1 MITKNSHQ
9 NSHLSYRPDIDGL
22 RAIAVLAVVIF
33 HAFPKTLAG
42 GFIGVD
48 IFFVLSGYLI
58 STILFRSLDAGQFS
72 LLDFYV
78 RRTKRIFPALL
89 LVLVSCLGLGWF
101 ALLSDEYQQLGKH
114 VAAGAGFVANL
125 VLWSE
130 AGYFDVSA
138 DLKPLLHLWSLG
150 IEEQFYLVW
159 PILLWLA
166 WQKRWPIFG
175 LIAAL
180 GALSFGWNVYGVQ
193 HDAVATF
200 YAPYTRFWELLAGSA
215 LAWLTLYRHPQ
226 ALALGLKIEA
236 SILSALGCH
245 KAADGSRLSNGLSVL
260 GLGLLLV
267 GFWCIN
273 KETIFPGWWAL
284 MPVLATVL
292 MITAGQ
298 KAWVNRVVLSNKVAV
313 WFGLISY
320 PLYLWHWPLLS
331 FLRIFEGNESDKK
344 TAIAVLMALVLAYLT
359 YRFVERPLRFGRQG
373 QAKVF
378 ILVALMAVVGLTGV
392 IVSQMD
398 FAHSNTAN
406 KAAINRNAFKHAFG
420 VSSSWVQGKADWLFL
435 GDGHNKSI
443 AKLTLAMQP
452 KPSDVDEMR
461 LALTEIAQVAQTSN
475 TKVVLMLGPDKPS
488 IYPEYLPDEIVP
500 SPKKYI
506 SFYLD
511 AFKTVPNLTVYD
523 PTQYFLGIKEKEG
536 LLYWRTDTH
545 WNQKGAFLAYSGLA
559 KALALPIPSVTFK
572 QGGAY
577 SGDLVKISRLKN
589 FPLHADDNWQAVWT
603 MPPSAVVD
611 FPSPNTV
618 ENVSPLSPLVV
629 WVVGDSFSESVLPY
643 LNATFKEIH
652 YLGHLDSRFKTLAAD
667 LAKAEKKPDLILIV
681 KVERSF

>member
-1 MITKNSHQ
+1 
-9 NSHLSYRPDIDGL
+9 
-22 RAIAVLAVVIF
+22 
-33 HAFPKTLAG
+33 
-42 GFIGVD
+42 
-48 IFFVLSGYLI
+48 
-58 STILFRSLDAGQFS
+58 
-72 LLDFYV
+72 
-78 RRTKRIFPALL
+78 
-89 LVLVSCLGLGWF
+89 
-101 ALLSDEYQQLGKH
+101 
-114 VAAGAGFVANL
+114 
-125 VLWSE
+125 
-130 AGYFDVSA
+130 
-138 DLKPLLHLWSLG
+138 
-150 IEEQFYLVW
+150 
-159 PILLWLA
+159 
-166 WQKRWPIFG
+166 
-175 LIAAL
+175 
-180 GALSFGWNVYGVQ
+180 
-193 HDAVATF
+193 
-200 YAPYTRFWELLAGSA
+200 
-215 LAWLTLYRHPQ
+215 
-226 ALALGLKIEA
+226 
-236 SILSALGCH
+236 
-245 KAADGSRLSNGLSVL
+245 
-260 GLGLLLV
+260 
-267 GFWCIN
+267 
-273 KETIFPGWWAL
+273 
-284 MPVLATVL
+284 

-298 KAWVNRVVLSNKVAV
+298 KAWVNRVLLSNKVAV

-331 FLRIFEGNESDKK
+331 FLRIFEGTESDKK

-373 QAKVF
+373 QAKSF
-378 ILVALMAVVGLTGV
+378 ILIALMAVVGLTGL
-392 IVSQMD
+392 IVSQMN

-443 AKLTLAMQP
+443 AKLTLAIQP
-452 KPSDVDEMR
+452 NPSDVDEMR
-461 LALTEIAQVAQTSN
+461 LALADIAQVAQRSN
-475 TKVVLMLGPDKPS
+475 TQVVLMLGPDKPS

>member
-1 MITKNSHQ
+1 MTTKTHQ
-9 NSHLSYRPDIDGL
+9 NKHLNYRPDIDGL

-226 ALALGLKIEA
+226 ALALSLKIEA

-245 KAADGSRLSNGLSVL
+245 KATDGSRLSNGLSVL

-313 WFGLISY
+313 WLGLISY

-331 FLRIFEGNESDKK
+331 FLHIAFDGDVPSSRLRLAIFV
-344 TAIAVLMALVLAYLT
+344 AIVLAYLT
-359 YRFVERPLRFGRQG
+359 YQFVERPFRFGRQSRTKMAILWG
-373 QAKVF
+373 LMA
-378 ILVALMAVVGLTGV
+378 LVAALGLTL
-392 IVSQMD
+392 SHLNY
-398 FAHSNTAN
+398 ATHHAKN
-406 KAAINRNAFKHAFG
+406 NAFKKALG
-420 VSSSWVQGKADWLFL
+420 VSSKWVQGKADWLFL
-435 GDGHNKSI
+435 GDAYNKSM

-461 LALTEIAQVAQTSN
+461 LALADIAQVAQRSDTQ
-475 TKVVLMLGPDKPS
+475 VVLMLGPDKPS
-488 IYPEYLPDEIVP
+488 VYPEYLPDEIVP

-523 PTQYFLGIKEKEG
+523 PTQYLLGVKEKEG

-545 WNQKGAFLAYSGLA
+545 WNQKGAFWAYAGLA
-559 KALALPIPSVTFK
+559 KTLNLPVPKLEFR

-577 SGDLVKISRLKN
+577 SGDLVKISRLKI

-618 ENVSPLSPLVV
+618 ENASPLSPLVV

-652 YLGHLDSRFKTLAAD
+652 YLGHLDSRFKTLTAD